1 MTERLEFEIPG
12 KPVVQ
17 KRPIVLRRGWTIDPN
32 SKDKKRIGLLATVAR
47 QNAGNGL
54 FRPDYKGKVG
64 LRLSFFGCRSNA
76 DISNYVKL
84 IEDSC
89 NKILWYDDC
98 QITALSA
105 FKVPCDSGEEGTTVE
120 VYVPDL

>member
-1 MTERLEFEIPG
+1 MIDRLEFEIPG

-17 KRPIVLRRGWTIDPN
+17 KRPIVLKRGWTIDPN
-32 SKDKKRIGLLATVAR
+32 SKDKRRIGLLATAARVA
-47 QNAGNGL
+47 NGKGI
-54 FRPDYKGKVG
+54 FSPDYKGNVG
-64 LRLSFFGCRSNA
+64 LSLSFFGCRSNA

-98 QITALSA
+98 QIVALNA